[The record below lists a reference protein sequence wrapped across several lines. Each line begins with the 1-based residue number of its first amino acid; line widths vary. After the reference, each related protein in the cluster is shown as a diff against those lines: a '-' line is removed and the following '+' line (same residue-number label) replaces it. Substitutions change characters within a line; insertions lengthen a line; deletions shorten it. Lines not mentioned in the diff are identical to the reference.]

1 MALLSCKFSNTEM
14 HHLNIQ
20 NVCLHRMIRTSLSW
34 FLSTNRC
41 SFTHQNICERFMC
54 DSIDSI
60 ILCIRSRAV
69 DSMKP
74 VFDDSFPFKKINE
87 RVLRTRESPSISL
100 LSLPPPPP
108 LFTMK
113 DVFLP
118 SSISVVTTSQIRI
131 EWCIV
136 FRVADTRNITRN
148 TSSAVLIAVLICPW
162 WERVMRDVLLRVWD
176 AKNKYYVV

>member
-14 HHLNIQ
+14 PHLNIQ

-54 DSIDSI
+54 DSIDSM

-74 VFDDSFPFKKINE
+74 VFWWFFSFQENQRKGTSNAWVSIN
-87 RVLRTRESPSISL
+87 I
-100 LSLPPPPP
+100 
-108 LFTMK
+108 FTIITTTTTT
-113 DVFLP
+113 VHNEGCFIFLP

-131 EWCIV
+131 
-136 FRVADTRNITRN
+136 DTD
-148 TSSAVLIAVLICPW
+148 W
-162 WERVMRDVLLRVWD
+162 
-176 AKNKYYVV
+176 VVHCFPCYRHQAHH